1 MRIAYLDCFSGIS
14 GDMFLGALVDAGVSP
29 KLLEDTVAALDI
41 GARLEISRV
50 LRGGISATK
59 VDVYS
64 NGEKDLP
71 REVFWE
77 QQEEQSHPQG
87 RRTWRLTRASSPR
100 SREDRVGAGS
110 APPRTGRSPVPSQ
123 HNHKPGRSLTEIRE
137 IIEKSAIS
145 STAKA
150 TAIRIFETLGEAE
163 AAIHDTA
170 VERVHFH
177 EIGAVDALVDIVCA
191 AVGAESLAVEEW
203 VCSPLNVGGGTVKC
217 AHGTLPVPAPATL
230 RLLRDAPVYSSGPQ
244 VELVTPTGAA
254 IVKTLSS
261 RFAAFPAMK
270 IEKAGYGAGT
280 REFSEHPNLLRLT
293 IGEAGLAEVRMA
305 DGAAASLAASP
316 TSNEMIVNE
325 KIANEKIIDEKI
337 MNEKI
342 INERIMVLEANLDD
356 LSPQVLAYAMERL
369 LAEGALDV
377 FSVPVQMKKS
387 RPGALLT
394 VLAKMED
401 ANRLTKL
408 IFAET
413 TTLGVRRREEQR
425 QTLSRRWE
433 TVNTAWGPV
442 RIKIANMNGSVSNY
456 APEYED
462 CRTLAEAQHV
472 PLRTVMQE
480 AIQQY
485 LRGERKA

>member
-1 MRIAYLDCFSGIS
+1 
-14 GDMFLGALVDAGVSP
+14 MFLGALVDAGVSP

-41 GARLEISRV
+41 GARLEIKRV
-50 LRGGISATK
+50 ARGGISATK
-59 VDVYS
+59 VDVYA

-77 QQEEQSHPQG
+77 QQDHDHAREHKHG
-87 RRTWRLTRASSPR
+87 RGL
-100 SREDRVGAGS
+100 
-110 APPRTGRSPVPSQ
+110 
-123 HNHKPGRSLTEIRE
+123 NEIRQ
-137 IIEKSAIS
+137 IIDNAAIS
-145 STAKA
+145 GTAKA
-150 TAIRIFETLGEAE
+150 TAIRIFETLGAVEAE
-163 AAIHDTA
+163 IHNMP

-177 EIGAVDALVDIVCA
+177 EVGAVDAMVDIVCA

-230 RLLRDAPVYSSGPQ
+230 KLLHDAPVYSSGPQ

-254 IVKTLSS
+254 IVKTLSD
-261 RFAAFPAMK
+261 RFAPFPAMK

-280 REFSEHPNLLRLT
+280 RDFPEHPNLLRLT
-293 IGEAGLAEVRMA
+293 IGEALPA
-305 DGAAASLAASP
+305 DAASMSSNTSP
-316 TSNEMIVNE
+316 GTSN
-325 KIANEKIIDEKI
+325 D
-337 MNEKI
+337 
-342 INERIMVLEANLDD
+342 RITVLEANLDD

-433 TVNTAWGPV
+433 TVDTTWGPV
-442 RIKIANMNGSVSNY
+442 RIKIANMNGTVSNY

-462 CRTLAEAQHV
+462 CRTLAEAHHV

>member
-29 KLLEDTVAALDI
+29 KLLENTVTALNI

-50 LRGGISATK
+50 ERGGIAATK
-59 VDVYS
+59 VDVYA

-77 QQEEQSHPQG
+77 QEEAHSHPHVQEHGDSHEHHHHGYG
-87 RRTWRLTRASSPR
+87 RNLA
-100 SREDRVGAGS
+100 D
-110 APPRTGRSPVPSQ
+110 
-123 HNHKPGRSLTEIRE
+123 IRK
-137 IIEKSAIS
+137 IIEKATIGN
-145 STAKA
+145 TAKA
-150 TAIRIFETLGEAE
+150 TAIRIFDALGEAE
-163 AAIHDTA
+163 AEIHNTSI
-170 VERVHFH
+170 EQVHFH
-177 EIGAVDALVDIVCA
+177 EVGSVDAMVDIVCA

-230 RLLRDAPVYSSGPQ
+230 KLLQNAPVYSSGPQ

-254 IVKTLSS
+254 IVQTLST
-261 RFAAFPAMK
+261 RFAPFPAMK

-280 REFSEHPNLLRLT
+280 RDFSDHPNLLRIT
-293 IGEAGLAEVRMA
+293 IGETEPTDRAN
-305 DGAAASLAASP
+305 ASY
-316 TSNEMIVNE
+316 
-325 KIANEKIIDEKI
+325 
-337 MNEKI
+337 
-342 INERIMVLEANLDD
+342 ERITVLEANLDD
-356 LSPQVLAYAMERL
+356 LSPQVLAYAMKRL

-401 ANRLTKL
+401 ANRLTKT
-408 IFAET
+408 IFSET
-413 TTLGVRRREEQR
+413 TTLGVRRHEEQR

-433 TVNTAWGPV
+433 TVDTTWGPV
-442 RIKIANMNGSVSNY
+442 RIKIANMNGSISNY

-462 CRTLAEAQHV
+462 CRTLAETQHI

-485 LRGERKA
+485 LRREQKA